1 MKYEWNRMDVDSQ
14 YVGPQFN
21 NYYTSDDIAN
31 ISNISD
37 YILVTS
43 PQISGPQVVSNTDY
57 IISPFL
63 SVNDKWDGKHW
74 IIQYTL
80 FNLLIKFR
88 DPRVHCDNSNTD
100 CSPIPYLN
108 SPTNVTQ
115 NIWLNIAI

>member
-43 PQISGPQVVSNTDY
+43 PQI
-57 IISPFL
+57 L
-63 SVNDKWDGKHW
+63 
-74 IIQYTL
+74 
-80 FNLLIKFR
+80 
-88 DPRVHCDNSNTD
+88 DPK
-100 CSPIPYLN
+100 
-108 SPTNVTQ
+108 
-115 NIWLNIAI
+115 